1 MPERTP
7 AGLFEGILLRRG
19 DLGYDR
25 ARADAV
31 WNGLTPERFP
41 EAILQAAAERDI
53 PLALAWARAAGLRVS
68 TRSGGHNWSGSQLRD
83 GGLLIDLSRLRHCSV
98 DPVSATAEVGPA
110 VTGTDL
116 VEALAPHDL
125 AFPVG
130 HCPSVAVGGFLL
142 SGGLGWNSRVWGPA
156 CADVLEIRAVTAD
169 GRTVICSETE
179 NADLFWAARGAG
191 RASSP
196 SSPDSGSACT
206 RTPPQ
211 SRPPAS
217 PSRWPT
223 SSV

>member
-1 MPERTP
+1 M
-7 AGLFEGILLRRG
+7 
-19 DLGYDR
+19 
-25 ARADAV
+25 
-31 WNGLTPERFP
+31 
-41 EAILQAAAERDI
+41 
-53 PLALAWARAAGLRVS
+53 
-68 TRSGGHNWSGSQLRD
+68 
-83 GGLLIDLSRLRHCSV
+83 SV
-98 DPVSATAEVGPA
+98 TAEVGPA

-116 VEALAPHDL
+116 VEALAPHGL

-130 HCPSVAVGGFLL
+130 HCPSVAMGGFLL

-156 CADVLEIRAVTAD
+156 CADVLEIRAVAAD

-196 SSPDSGSACT
+196 SSPDSGSVCT
-206 RTPPQ
+206 LTPPQ